1 MASFNRRPK
10 ATVAEQAVALAW
22 GAWTEL
28 GVSGWNSTHGD
39 WAIDPEPLIVFTAW
53 LHDRDPRLRDEA
65 TDWCIRNWRHVSRAR
80 LRSLAGDTADENHW
94 GEFAATVS
102 AHSGVT
108 WPGSGR
114 ARAYQVT
121 ERSTLPPLSRPS
133 LAWLRLRAMFGLG
146 ARSEIL
152 RCFLTQP
159 ESPNRSVATLATET
173 GYTKRNVSDECEML
187 ERAGLLAQRAK
198 TNRFYYS
205 LARRAEL
212 EALIGE
218 LPDVRPHWGPVLN
231 IARQLVTLEEAAH
244 AVSAKTFPIRVR
256 KALSAVQ
263 DDLVELDI
271 DADFSD
277 VHGPDLWPAAQ
288 ELGAR
293 TLAQWSIGHW
303 DPELQ
308 GDQIGRQITSA
319 ARR

>member
-1 MASFNRRPK
+1 MASFKRRPK
-10 ATVAEQAVALAW
+10 ATFAEQAVALAW

-80 LRSLAGDTADENHW
+80 LRTLVGDAEDDDRW

-102 AHSGVT
+102 AQSGVT
-108 WPGSGR
+108 WPGSGL

-121 ERSTLPPLSRPS
+121 GRSTLPPLSRPS

-152 RCFLTQP
+152 RCFLAQP
-159 ESPNRSVATLATET
+159 DTPIKSVAALATET

-218 LPDVRPHWGPVLN
+218 LPNIRPHWGPVLN
-231 IARQLVTLEEAAH
+231 IARQLLTLEEAAH
-244 AVSAKTFPIRVR
+244 AVSAKTFPIHIR
-256 KALSAVQ
+256 KTLSAVEH
-263 DDLVELDI
+263 DIVELDI

-277 VHGPDLWPAAQ
+277 IHGHDLWPAVQ
-288 ELGAR
+288 EFGSR
-293 TLAQWSIGHW
+293 TLAQWSIGNW
-303 DPELQ
+303 GEALQ
-308 GDQIGRQITSA
+308 GDQIVRHIVSA
-319 ARR
+319 SQR

>member
-1 MASFNRRPK
+1 MANSKRRPK
-10 ATVAEQAVALAW
+10 ATFAEQAVALAW

-28 GVSGWNSTHGD
+28 GVSGWNSTHSD

-80 LRSLAGDTADENHW
+80 LRSLVGDAEDDQW

-102 AHSGVT
+102 AHSGIA
-108 WPGSGR
+108 WPGSGL

-121 ERSTLPPLSRPS
+121 GRSTLPPLSRPS

-152 RCFLTQP
+152 RCFLAQP
-159 ESPNRSVATLATET
+159 HSPIKSVATLATQT

-218 LPDVRPHWGPVLN
+218 LPDIRPHWGPVLN
-231 IARQLVTLEEAAH
+231 IARQLLTLEEASH
-244 AVSAKTFPIRVR
+244 AVSAKTLPIRVR
-256 KALSAVQ
+256 KALSAVE

-271 DADFSD
+271 DADFRD
-277 VHGPDLWPAAQ
+277 IHGHDLWPAVQ
-288 ELGAR
+288 ELGSR
-293 TLAQWSIGHW
+293 TLARWSIGNW
-303 DPELQ
+303 DEEQQ
-308 GDQIGRQITSA
+308 GDQIVRNVTSA
-319 ARR
+319 SSR